1 MSAISLE
8 QVKRRLKV
16 TNNADD
22 DHISDLIAEAED
34 YVAQFIGSP
43 LEVDGEVPAGIR
55 SAVMQQVA
63 FLYDGTPV
71 DLGGA
76 LAPYRTWSF

>member
-1 MSAISLE
+1 MSAVSLD

-16 TNNADD
+16 TTNADD
-22 DHISDLIAEAED
+22 DHILDLIGEAED
-34 YVAQFIGSP
+34 YVAQFIGGP
-43 LEVDGEVPAGIR
+43 LEVDGQVPAGIR
-55 SAVMQQVA
+55 SAIMQQVA

-76 LAPYRTWSF
+76 LAPYRAWNF